1 MKWLLVS
8 LLVFAACGGD
18 DTAKP
23 VAELMDPT
31 TCMECHPQHVQ
42 QWSGSM
48 HAYASDDPVFVAM
61 NKRGQK
67 DTGGKLGDFCLR
79 CHAPMALALG
89 TATGA
94 TFDPATLDPTTRGVT
109 CFFCHNVASITDT
122 HNNGLQ
128 LAMDQTMRGGVGDPV
143 KSPAHFSKYDPL
155 TDSDTN
161 NSELCGA
168 CHDIVVPQDI
178 NNVPNGVA
186 VERTFAEWQ
195 GTFFATEPGAQF
207 HFTCGSCHMI
217 SKTDVIADAPGLNV
231 KSRANG
237 FHEHAWPAIDQ
248 ALTPFPETATQA
260 MLIDRDLAPA
270 VRVIGPFNSITKK
283 QFGGICLDPPGR
295 LKIRIDSIGTG
306 HAWPSGASQ
315 DRRAWLEVI
324 AKDVDGNVVF
334 QKGVTPDGMDP
345 VDTPGLINVDT
356 FGLWDRVKKVDN
368 TPAHFFW
375 EIGTVQSQLLK
386 IPAVRGED
394 HSYTAEWDVPSSN
407 LVTHIETR
415 LLIRPVAFEV
425 LNDLVAGGE
434 LAADVVTQ
442 MKTLEVA
449 GGHSVW
455 DIATKGTG
463 TAMNTN
469 CNPN

>member
-1 MKWLLVS
+1 MKWLLVTVHV
-8 LLVFAACGGD
+8 LAACGGD
-18 DTAKP
+18 GP
-23 VAELMDPT
+23 VKSVEELMDPN
-31 TCMECHPQHVQ
+31 TCMECHAQHFQ

-67 DTGGKLGDFCLR
+67 DTQNKLGDFCLR
-79 CHAPMALALG
+79 CHAPMAVALG
-89 TATGA
+89 TVKGETY
-94 TFDPATLDPTTRGVT
+94 DPSQLDATTRGVT
-109 CFFCHNVASITDT
+109 CYFCHNVASIADS

-128 LAMDQTMRGGVGDPV
+128 LAVDQTMRGGAQNPSTND
-143 KSPAHFSKYDPL
+143 AHRSKYDSL
-155 TDSDTN
+155 MDSDVN
-161 NSELCGA
+161 NSEMCGS
-168 CHDIVVPQDI
+168 CHDIVVPTEI

-186 VERTFAEWQ
+186 VERTLAEWQ
-195 GTFFATEPGAQF
+195 GTFFATEAGAQF
-207 HFTCGSCHMI
+207 HFTWGSCHMI

-248 ALTPFPETATQA
+248 ALTAFPETANQA
-260 MLIDRDLAPA
+260 TLIARDLDPA

-324 AKDVDGNVVF
+324 AKDIDGNVVF
-334 QKGVTPDGMDP
+334 SKGVTPVDSDP
-345 VDTPGLINVDT
+345 VDTVGLINVDT
-356 FGLWDRVKKVDN
+356 FGLWDRIKKADS

-375 EIGTVQSQLLK
+375 EIATVQSQLLK

-394 HSYTAEWDVPSSN
+394 HSYTAEWDVPNSN

-415 LLIRPVAFEV
+415 LLIRPIAFEV
-425 LNDLVAGGE
+425 LDDLVAGGE
-434 LAADVVTQ
+434 LAADAVAQ

-463 TAMNTN
+463 NAMNTN